1 MCMEIVEIA
10 KLSTEIKN
18 ELKKAKL
25 NNDDALKVLE
35 AVEYAFLE
43 EKIKDKKLT
52 FKEALNLIKASRARF
67 DKIMA
72 ITHDGLKYIRL
83 NGVI

>member
-1 MCMEIVEIA
+1 MEIVEIA

-18 ELKKAKL
+18 KLKKAKL

-35 AVEYAFLE
+35 AVEYALLFD
-43 EKIKDKKLT
+43 KINNNELT
-52 FKEALNLIKASRARF
+52 FDKAIDLIKSSRARF
-67 DKIMA
+67 DSIMS